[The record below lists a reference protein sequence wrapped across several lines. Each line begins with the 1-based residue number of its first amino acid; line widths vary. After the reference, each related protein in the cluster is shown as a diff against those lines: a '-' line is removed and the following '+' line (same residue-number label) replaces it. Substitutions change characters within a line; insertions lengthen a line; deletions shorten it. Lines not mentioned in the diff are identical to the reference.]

1 MGSQKRHSGK
11 KRIYDGSRRSAAA
24 RAMFHLAVAFYR
36 LGLALAVL
44 SLMAAASVVAAI
56 PEPLGH
62 RLVSVVFFGGIPSL
76 AAWLGGW
83 LVYLILN
90 YASAAC
96 DDYISP
102 IKTASGQ
109 FLLANAGGT
118 RVFNGWNALHRC
130 VGAIKISVQTC
141 CRGIQWT
148 AAAAPPSANL
158 MCKILIS
165 YKHFFMAVTFPIRLV
180 ARICI
185 AILPHEF
192 SSAR

>member
-1 MGSQKRHSGK
+1 MGNQKRRSGK

-24 RAMFHLAVAFYR
+24 RAMFHLAVAFHW

-44 SLMAAASVVAAI
+44 SLMAVASIVAI
-56 PEPLGH
+56 PESFGH

-96 DDYISP
+96 DDYTFL
-102 IKTASGQ
+102 IK
-109 FLLANAGGT
+109 LANAGDT
-118 RVFNGWNALHRC
+118 REFNGWSALHRC
-130 VGAIKISVQTC
+130 LGAIKTSVQTC
-141 CRGIQWT
+141 CRGMQCT
-148 AAAAPPSANL
+148 AAAAAPRSANL
-158 MCKILIS
+158 VCKILVS
-165 YKHFFMAVTFPIRLV
+165 YKYFFTAVTFPIRLV
-180 ARICI
+180 ARICS

>member
-109 FLLANAGGT
+109 LLLANAGGT
-118 RVFNGWNALHRC
+118 RVLNGWNALKLRQSKFRC
-130 VGAIKISVQTC
+130 
-141 CRGIQWT
+141 RL
-148 AAAAPPSANL
+148 AAEAYNGPLPRRPPLPTS
-158 MCKILIS
+158 CTKS
-165 YKHFFMAVTFPIRLV
+165 SSPINT
-180 ARICI
+180 
-185 AILPHEF
+185 
-192 SSAR
+192 SSWPLRFR

>member
-1 MGSQKRHSGK
+1 MGNQKRHSGK
-11 KRIYDGSRRSAAA
+11 KRIYGSRRSAAA

-36 LGLALAVL
+36 LGLVLAVL
-44 SLMAAASVVAAI
+44 SLLAAASVVVAI
-56 PEPLGH
+56 PEPLEH
-62 RLVSVVFFGGIPSL
+62 RLMSVVFFGGIPSL

-118 RVFNGWNALHRC
+118 RLFNGWNALHRC
-130 VGAIKISVQTC
+130 VGVIKISVQTC

-148 AAAAPPSANL
+148 AAAAPPSASL
-158 MCKILIS
+158 VYKILIS

>member
-1 MGSQKRHSGK
+1 
-11 KRIYDGSRRSAAA
+11 
-24 RAMFHLAVAFYR
+24 MFQLAVAFYR

-76 AAWLGGW
+76 AALVGGW

-96 DDYISP
+96 DDYIPP

-118 RVFNGWNALHRC
+118 RVLNGWDALHRC
-130 VGAIKISVQTC
+130 VGAIKRSVQTC

-148 AAAAPPSANL
+148 APTGAPPSANL
-158 MCKILIS
+158 VCKILIS
-165 YKHFFMAVTFPIRLV
+165 NKYFFMAVTFPIRLV

>member
-1 MGSQKRHSGK
+1 MGNQKRHSGK
-11 KRIYDGSRRSAAA
+11 KRIYGSRRSAAA

-44 SLMAAASVVAAI
+44 SLLAAASVVAAI

-83 LVYLILN
+83 LIYLILN

-109 FLLANAGGT
+109 FLLANA
-118 RVFNGWNALHRC
+118 LHRC

-148 AAAAPPSANL
+148 AAAPPSANL
-158 MCKILIS
+158 VYKILIS
-165 YKHFFMAVTFPIRLV
+165 YKHFFMAVTFPIRLI

-192 SSAR
+192 SSVR

>member
-44 SLMAAASVVAAI
+44 SLLAAASVVAAI
-56 PEPLGH
+56 PEPLEH

-109 FLLANAGGT
+109 FLLPNAGGA
-118 RVFNGWNALHRC
+118 RVFLHRC

-158 MCKILIS
+158 VFKILTS
-165 YKHFFMAVTFPIRLV
+165 YKYFFMAVTFPIRLV

-192 SSAR
+192 SSVR